1 MQYLVLCR
9 TVNAYILRRAV
20 IRYLV
25 VECRKL
31 RHFDKVTETLFWA
44 IPIGDIKLEVG
55 CFLCEN
61 RQPSVDA
68 PYILPFKLFSGVDT

>member
-20 IRYLV
+20 IRDLV
-25 VECRKL
+25 VECRQL
-31 RHFDKVTETLFWA
+31 RHFDKVTETLFLHNS
-44 IPIGDIKLEVG
+44 IGDIKLEVG

-68 PYILPFKLFSGVDT
+68 PYLLPFKFFRA